1 MTMMGDSVKN
11 FIIFA
16 AGAAIGSVIT
26 LNFVKAK
33 YEQIANEEITSVKE
47 TYAKKLEEIRDH
59 EIEDEL
65 GEDDDEDD
73 FYEEDKDEEE
83 FSEGDM
89 ENYYDA
95 VREYEHN
102 DYDNSAQNELEVD
115 KPYVISPEE
124 FGEFDNYE
132 QISLTYYDDG
142 YLADDMD
149 DLVEDV
155 EDIIGWELL
164 NHIGEYEEDAIHI
177 RNDSLKTDYEIL
189 RVMDRYSDISRDNQ
203 EEE

>member
-26 LNFVKAK
+26 WNFVKAK

-65 GEDDDEDD
+65 GEDDEDD
-73 FYEEDKDEEE
+73 FYEKDTDDEE

>member
-11 FIIFA
+11 FMIFA

-26 LNFVKAK
+26 WNFVKAK

-47 TYAKKLEEIRDH
+47 TYTKKLEEIRDH

-65 GEDDDEDD
+65 GEDDEDD
-73 FYEEDKDEEE
+73 FYEEDTDEEE

>member
-11 FIIFA
+11 FIIFV

-26 LNFVKAK
+26 WNFVKAK
-33 YEQIANEEITSVKE
+33 YEQIANEEITSVKD
-47 TYAKKLEEIRDH
+47 TYTKKLEEIRDH

-65 GEDDDEDD
+65 GEDDEDD
-73 FYEEDKDEEE
+73 FYEEDTDEEE

>member
-26 LNFVKAK
+26 WNFVKAK

-65 GEDDDEDD
+65 GEDDEDD
-73 FYEEDKDEEE
+73 FNEEDTDEEE

>member
-16 AGAAIGSVIT
+16 AGAAIGSAIT
-26 LNFVKAK
+26 WNFIKAK
-33 YEQIANEEITSVKE
+33 YEQIANEEIASVKD

-59 EIEDEL
+59 EIEEEL
-65 GEDDDEDD
+65 GEDDEDD
-73 FYEEDKDEEE
+73 FYEEDTDEEE

-189 RVMDRYSDISRDNQ
+189 RVMDRYSGISRDNQ

>member
-16 AGAAIGSVIT
+16 AGAAIGSAIT
-26 LNFVKAK
+26 WNFVKAK
-33 YEQIANEEITSVKE
+33 YEQIANEEIASVKD

-59 EIEDEL
+59 EIEEEL
-65 GEDDDEDD
+65 GEDDEDD
-73 FYEEDKDEEE
+73 FYEKDTDEEE

>member
-26 LNFVKAK
+26 WNFVKAK

-47 TYAKKLEEIRDH
+47 TYAKKLEEIRDR

-65 GEDDDEDD
+65 GEDDEDD
-73 FYEEDKDEEE
+73 FYEEDTDEEE

-149 DLVEDV
+149 DLVEGV

>member
-16 AGAAIGSVIT
+16 AGAAIGSAIT
-26 LNFVKAK
+26 WNFVKAK
-33 YEQIANEEITSVKE
+33 YEQIANEEIASVKD

-59 EIEDEL
+59 EIEEEL
-65 GEDDDEDD
+65 GEDDEDD
-73 FYEEDKDEEE
+73 FYEEDTDEEE
-83 FSEGDM
+83 FSEDDM

-102 DYDNSAQNELEVD
+102 DYDNSTKNELEVD

>member
-16 AGAAIGSVIT
+16 AGAAIGSAIT
-26 LNFVKAK
+26 WNFVKAK
-33 YEQIANEEITSVKE
+33 YEQIANEEIASVKD
-47 TYAKKLEEIRDH
+47 TYAKKLEEIRDR

-65 GEDDDEDD
+65 GEDDEDD
-73 FYEEDKDEEE
+73 FYEEDTDEEE

>member
-1 MTMMGDSVKN
+1 MTMMGDGVKN

-26 LNFVKAK
+26 WNFVKAK
-33 YEQIANEEITSVKE
+33 YEQIANEEITSVKD
-47 TYAKKLEEIRDH
+47 TYAKKLEEIRDR
-59 EIEDEL
+59 EIEEEL
-65 GEDDDEDD
+65 GEDDEDD
-73 FYEEDKDEEE
+73 FYEEDTDEEE

-95 VREYEHN
+95 VLEYEHN

>member
-1 MTMMGDSVKN
+1 MN
-11 FIIFA
+11 
-16 AGAAIGSVIT
+16 
-26 LNFVKAK
+26 
-33 YEQIANEEITSVKE
+33 
-47 TYAKKLEEIRDH
+47 
-59 EIEDEL
+59 
-65 GEDDDEDD
+65 
-73 FYEEDKDEEE
+73 EEDKDEEE

>member
-11 FIIFA
+11 FMIFA
-16 AGAAIGSVIT
+16 AGAAIGSAVT
-26 LNFVKAK
+26 WNFVKAK
-33 YEQIANEEITSVKE
+33 YEQIANEEIASVKD
-47 TYAKKLEEIRDH
+47 TYAKKLEEIRDR
-59 EIEDEL
+59 EIENEL
-65 GEDDDEDD
+65 GEDDEDD
-73 FYEEDKDEEE
+73 FYEEDTDEEE

>member
-16 AGAAIGSVIT
+16 AGAAIGSVIMW
-26 LNFVKAK
+26 NFVKAK

-65 GEDDDEDD
+65 GEDDEDD
-73 FYEEDKDEEE
+73 FYEEDTDEEE

>member
-26 LNFVKAK
+26 WNFVKAK
-33 YEQIANEEITSVKE
+33 YEQIANEEITSVKD

-59 EIEDEL
+59 EIEEEL
-65 GEDDDEDD
+65 GEDDEDD
-73 FYEEDKDEEE
+73 FYEEDTDEEE

-102 DYDNSAQNELEVD
+102 DYDNSTKNELEVD

>member
-26 LNFVKAK
+26 WNFVKAK
-33 YEQIANEEITSVKE
+33 YEQIANEEITSVKD

-65 GEDDDEDD
+65 GEDDEDD
-73 FYEEDKDEEE
+73 FYEEDTDEEE

-95 VREYEHN
+95 VREYGHN

>member
-11 FIIFA
+11 FMIFA

-26 LNFVKAK
+26 WNFVKAK

-65 GEDDDEDD
+65 GEDDEDD
-73 FYEEDKDEEE
+73 FYEEDTDDEE
-83 FSEGDM
+83 FSEDDM

-102 DYDNSAQNELEVD
+102 DYDNSAQNGLEVD

>member
-1 MTMMGDSVKN
+1 MTMMGDGVKN

-16 AGAAIGSVIT
+16 AGATIGSVIT
-26 LNFVKAK
+26 WNFVKAK
-33 YEQIANEEITSVKE
+33 YEQIANEEITSVKD
-47 TYAKKLEEIRDH
+47 TYAKKLEEIRDR
-59 EIEDEL
+59 EIEEEL
-65 GEDDDEDD
+65 GEDDEDD
-73 FYEEDKDEEE
+73 FYEEDTDEEE

>member
-26 LNFVKAK
+26 WNFVKAK

-59 EIEDEL
+59 EIEEEL
-65 GEDDDEDD
+65 GEDDEDD
-73 FYEEDKDEEE
+73 FYEEDTDEEE

-102 DYDNSAQNELEVD
+102 DYDNSTKNELEVD

>member
-1 MTMMGDSVKN
+1 MTMMGDGVKN
-11 FIIFA
+11 FMIFA

-26 LNFVKAK
+26 WNFVKAK
-33 YEQIANEEITSVKE
+33 YEQIANEEITSVKD

-59 EIEDEL
+59 EIEEEL
-65 GEDDDEDD
+65 GEDDEDD
-73 FYEEDKDEEE
+73 FHEEDTDEEE

-102 DYDNSAQNELEVD
+102 DYDNSTKNELEVD

>member
-26 LNFVKAK
+26 WNFVKAK
-33 YEQIANEEITSVKE
+33 YEQIANEEITSVKD

-59 EIEDEL
+59 EIEEEL
-65 GEDDDEDD
+65 GEDDEDD
-73 FYEEDKDEEE
+73 FYEKDTDEEE

-102 DYDNSAQNELEVD
+102 DYDNSTKNELEVD

>member
-16 AGAAIGSVIT
+16 AGSAIGSVIT
-26 LNFVKAK
+26 WNFVKAK
-33 YEQIANEEITSVKE
+33 YEQIANEEITSVKD

-65 GEDDDEDD
+65 GEDDEDD

-102 DYDNSAQNELEVD
+102 DYDNSTKNELEVD

>member
-65 GEDDDEDD
+65 GEDDEDD

>member
-1 MTMMGDSVKN
+1 MMGDSVKN
-11 FIIFA
+11 FIIFV
-16 AGAAIGSVIT
+16 AGAAIGSVVT
-26 LNFVKAK
+26 WNFVKAK

-47 TYAKKLEEIRDH
+47 TYAKKLEEIRDRK
-59 EIEDEL
+59 IEDEL
-65 GEDDDEDD
+65 GEDDEDD
-73 FYEEDKDEEE
+73 FYEEDTDEEE

-124 FGEFDNYE
+124 FGELDNYE

>member
-1 MTMMGDSVKN
+1 MTMMRDSVKN

-16 AGAAIGSVIT
+16 AGATIGSVIT
-26 LNFVKAK
+26 WNFVKAK
-33 YEQIANEEITSVKE
+33 YEQIANEEITSVKD
-47 TYAKKLEEIRDH
+47 TYAKKLEEIRDR

-65 GEDDDEDD
+65 GEDDEDD
-73 FYEEDKDEEE
+73 FYEEDTDEEE

-177 RNDSLKTDYEIL
+177 RNDGLKTDYEIL

>member
-26 LNFVKAK
+26 WNFVKAK
-33 YEQIANEEITSVKE
+33 YEQIANEEITSVKD
-47 TYAKKLEEIRDH
+47 TYAKKLEEIRDR
-59 EIEDEL
+59 EIEEEL
-65 GEDDDEDD
+65 GEDDEDD
-73 FYEEDKDEEE
+73 FYEEDTDEEE

>member
-16 AGAAIGSVIT
+16 AGAAIGSAIT
-26 LNFVKAK
+26 WNFVKAK
-33 YEQIANEEITSVKE
+33 YEQIANEEIASVKD

-59 EIEDEL
+59 EIEEEL
-65 GEDDDEDD
+65 GEDDEDD
-73 FYEEDKDEEE
+73 FYEEDTDEEE

-102 DYDNSAQNELEVD
+102 DYDNSTKNELEVD

>member
-26 LNFVKAK
+26 WNFVKAK
-33 YEQIANEEITSVKE
+33 YEQIANEEITSVKD
-47 TYAKKLEEIRDH
+47 TYAKKLEEIRDR

-65 GEDDDEDD
+65 GEDDEDD

>member
-1 MTMMGDSVKN
+1 
-11 FIIFA
+11 
-16 AGAAIGSVIT
+16 
-26 LNFVKAK
+26 
-33 YEQIANEEITSVKE
+33 
-47 TYAKKLEEIRDH
+47 
-59 EIEDEL
+59 
-65 GEDDDEDD
+65 
-73 FYEEDKDEEE
+73 
-83 FSEGDM
+83 M

-95 VREYEHN
+95 LREYEHN

>member
-16 AGAAIGSVIT
+16 AGAAIGSAIT
-26 LNFVKAK
+26 WNFVKAK
-33 YEQIANEEITSVKE
+33 YEQIANEEIASVKD

-59 EIEDEL
+59 EIEEEL
-65 GEDDDEDD
+65 GEDDEDD
-73 FYEEDKDEEE
+73 FYEEDTDEEE

-102 DYDNSAQNELEVD
+102 DYDNSAKNELEVD

>member
-11 FIIFA
+11 FMIFA
-16 AGAAIGSVIT
+16 SGAAIGSVIT
-26 LNFVKAK
+26 WNFVKAK
-33 YEQIANEEITSVKE
+33 YEQIANEEITSVKD

-65 GEDDDEDD
+65 GEDDEDD
-73 FYEEDKDEEE
+73 FYKEDTDEEE

-102 DYDNSAQNELEVD
+102 NHDNSAQNELEVD

>member
-11 FIIFA
+11 FIMFA

-26 LNFVKAK
+26 WNFVKAK
-33 YEQIANEEITSVKE
+33 YEQIANEEIASVKD
-47 TYAKKLEEIRDH
+47 TYAKKLEEIRDR

-65 GEDDDEDD
+65 GEDDEDD
-73 FYEEDKDEEE
+73 FYEEDTDEEE

-102 DYDNSAQNELEVD
+102 DYGNSTKNELEVD

>member
-26 LNFVKAK
+26 WNFVKAK

-65 GEDDDEDD
+65 GEDDEDD
-73 FYEEDKDEEE
+73 FNEEDTDEEE

-203 EEE
+203 EE

>member
-11 FIIFA
+11 FIIFV

-26 LNFVKAK
+26 WNFVKAK
-33 YEQIANEEITSVKE
+33 YEQIANEEITSVKD

-59 EIEDEL
+59 EIEEEL
-65 GEDDDEDD
+65 GEDDEDD
-73 FYEEDKDEEE
+73 FYEKDTDDEE

>member
-11 FIIFA
+11 FMIFA
-16 AGAAIGSVIT
+16 AGAAIGSAIT
-26 LNFVKAK
+26 WNFVKAK
-33 YEQIANEEITSVKE
+33 YEQIANEEIASVKD

-59 EIEDEL
+59 EIEEEL
-65 GEDDDEDD
+65 GEDDEDD
-73 FYEEDKDEEE
+73 FYEEDTDEEE

-177 RNDSLKTDYEIL
+177 RNDGLKTDYEIL

>member
-11 FIIFA
+11 FMIFA
-16 AGAAIGSVIT
+16 AGAAIGSAIT
-26 LNFVKAK
+26 WNFVKAK
-33 YEQIANEEITSVKE
+33 YEQIANEEIASVKD
-47 TYAKKLEEIRDH
+47 TYAKKLEEIRDR

-65 GEDDDEDD
+65 GEDDEAD
-73 FYEEDKDEEE
+73 FYEEDTDEEE
-83 FSEGDM
+83 FSEDDM

-102 DYDNSAQNELEVD
+102 DYDNSTKNELEVD